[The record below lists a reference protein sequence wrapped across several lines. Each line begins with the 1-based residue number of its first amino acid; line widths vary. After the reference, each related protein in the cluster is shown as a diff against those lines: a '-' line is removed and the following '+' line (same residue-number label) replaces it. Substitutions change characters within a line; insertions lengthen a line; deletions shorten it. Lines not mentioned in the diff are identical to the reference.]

1 MVTIVVILVLV
12 KYCKMSSIVASLV
25 VGSQLPPPALA
36 TLQLSGPVENM
47 YITCQTLVT
56 GFQSSDMTDR
66 LLHKLSHG
74 LGKAIVGCEK
84 FMTFFN
90 DSGLIPSLDPLMQVQ
105 KPTEMPKESC
115 ENQLFP
121 WLSFLNI
128 LLATVMLRHSLYW
141 LCRPLT

>member
-12 KYCKMSSIVASLV
+12 EYCKMSFIVASLV
-25 VGSQLPPPALA
+25 VGSQLPPPVLA
-36 TLQLSGPVENM
+36 ILQLLRPVENM

-56 GFQSSDMTDR
+56 GFQTSGMTNG

-90 DSGLIPSLDPLMQVQ
+90 DLHNDSGLIPPLDPLMQVQ

-115 ENQLFP
+115 EISCSHGCHF
-121 WLSFLNI
+121 
-128 LLATVMLRHSLYW
+128 
-141 LCRPLT
+141 